1 LAHTRVPDRSLAP
14 TASFI
19 ALLCASALIAAC
31 GGSRQASKPDAEAPA
46 AATPTVTTAPIGNAA
61 APVAIAPPT
70 MADMKPRDFAGIH
83 NVVAFHDGYYSGSVP
98 EGAEGFETLHAM
110 GIRTIISVDGAEPD
124 VEAAQRLGM
133 RYIHLPI
140 GYSGFDEER
149 RLQLTRATRDAMAQG
164 PVYIHCHHGKHRSA
178 GAAATVTA
186 TLGWSTPEAG
196 VERMKV
202 SGTSP
207 SYKGLYACAL
217 DATVLSAA
225 KIDAVPADFPSVA
238 PTPTFV
244 KAMVDIDEIDTHLKY
259 IEKAGWITPADHP
272 DLVPAAEAGRMAD
285 LLRQLVSSDYTQRQ
299 PPEFASIMQRNSDEA
314 KALEDM
320 LASSARATRDPAALA
335 AKSAQ
340 LKLIVQSCKDCHVKY
355 RD

>member
-1 LAHTRVPDRSLAP
+1 MAQTRATNRSLAP
-14 TASFI
+14 TARFV
-19 ALLCASALIAAC
+19 AMLCASALIAAC
-31 GGSRQASKPDAEAPA
+31 GGSRQASQPAAVAPPAVEAPP
-46 AATPTVTTAPIGNAA
+46 AATAA
-61 APVAIAPPT
+61 APSIAAVAIAPPT
-70 MADMKPRDFAGIH
+70 MADTTPRDYAGIH

-98 EGAEGFETLHAM
+98 EGAQGFETLRAM
-110 GIRTIISVDGAEPD
+110 GVKTIISVDGAAPD
-124 VEAAQRLGM
+124 VENAQRLGM

-186 TLGWSTPEAG
+186 ALGWSTPEAG

-244 KAMVDIDEIDTHLKY
+244 KAMVEIDEIDTHLKY

-272 DLVPAAEAGRMAD
+272 DLVPAAEARRMAD
-285 LLRQLVSSDYTQRQ
+285 LLRQLVSSEYTQRQ
-299 PPEFASIMQRNSDEA
+299 PPDFASIMQRNSDEA

-320 LASSARATRDPAALA
+320 FITSARGTRDPAALA